1 MPRTVNCLLLSTL
14 ALGLAL
20 AAATSGDK
28 DDAWVA
34 PRKNWWSFKKPVR
47 REPPKIASPWVK
59 TPVDAFILAALQ
71 AKQLSPAPPLGR
83 EQLLRRVTLDLTGL
97 PPTMEDRARFLGDSS
112 PKAYEALVD
121 RLMATPEYG
130 ERWATKWL
138 DVVRYADTN
147 GYELDLER
155 PHGWRYRD
163 YVVAAFQNDKP
174 YDRFVR
180 EQVAGDELFP
190 GNQEALIATGFHRA
204 GPIHLVSGNLDE
216 EMNRQEV
223 LTEMTN
229 GLSAAFLG
237 LTVGCARC
245 HNHKFDP
252 IPQSDYYRLQA
263 TLAATEFKDLPLV
276 DAAAIKAQEE
286 AKKAHEERLKP
297 VAKQI
302 EEIEKPYRER
312 LKEERRKK
320 IEPQFLAAMEI
331 PKDKRDEEQKRLAK
345 EGESQLKLLWDEVVN
360 ALSPADRER
369 RAALRRQ
376 MHRIEYEEPEPPA
389 SAYAVVNMEKAP
401 ASWVLKVGNHKMKLD
416 EVGPGTLRVLGEGPG
431 STDVTRQPAGR
442 RSELARW
449 LASPDHPLTARV
461 MVNRIWG
468 LRMGRGIVTTPND
481 FGTLGAR
488 PTHPELLDWLATE
501 FVAGGWSVKKI
512 DRLILMS
519 SVYRQALEHDE
530 AKARIDPAN
539 KFYWRANRRRLE
551 GEFIRDSAL
560 EVSGALNRKRGG
572 KPVKTPLEPEIY
584 DLIFTEGEPDNLWP
598 VALDPAEHD
607 RRSLYLLNKRTVRLP
622 FLANFDQPD
631 NMTSCPQ
638 RPTSTHALQALSL
651 MNSDLMHT
659 QAKRFAARLES
670 ECRAGGDCR
679 IRTAYLHALSRG
691 PRPAELTM
699 ARQFFA
705 RGGPLEDFCLALLN
719 RNEFAYL
726 P

>member
-1 MPRTVNCLLLSTL
+1 MPRTMNRLLLSTL
-14 ALGLAL
+14 GLGLAL
-20 AAATSGDK
+20 AAAISGDK

-47 REPPKIASPWVK
+47 HEPPNIASPWVK
-59 TPVDAFILAALQ
+59 TPVDAFILEALR
-71 AKQLSPAPPLGR
+71 AKQLSPAPRLNR

-97 PPTMEDRARFLGDSS
+97 PPTVEERAHFLGDPS
-112 PKAYEALVD
+112 PKAYEELVD
-121 RLMATPEYG
+121 RLMASPEYG

-147 GYELDLER
+147 GYESDLER

-174 YDRFVR
+174 YDRFVQ

-204 GPIHLVSGNLDE
+204 GPIHLVGGNLDA

-237 LTVGCARC
+237 LSVGCARC

-286 AKKAHEERLKP
+286 AKKAYEQRLKP
-297 VAKQI
+297 VSQQI
-302 EEIEKPYRER
+302 EAIEKPYRER

-320 IEPQFLAAMEI
+320 IEPRYLAAMEI
-331 PKDKRDEEQKRLAK
+331 SKEKRNEEQQRLAK

-360 ALSPADRER
+360 ALSPEDRER

-376 MHRIEYEEPEPPA
+376 MHRLEYEQPEPPTA
-389 SAYAVVNMEKAP
+389 AFAVVNMETAP
-401 ASWVLKVGNHKMKLD
+401 ASHVLKVGNHKMKMD

-431 STDVTRQPAGR
+431 TTDVTRQPVGR

-449 LASPDHPLTARV
+449 LSSPDHPLTARV

-468 LRMGRGIVTTPND
+468 LRLGRGIVTTPND
-481 FGTLGAR
+481 FGVLGAR
-488 PTHPELLDWLATE
+488 PTHPGLLDWLATE
-501 FVAGGWSVKKI
+501 FVAGGWSVKRI
-512 DRLILMS
+512 DRLILLS
-519 SVYRQALEHDE
+519 SVYQQSLEHDG
-530 AKARIDPAN
+530 AKAEIDPGN
-539 KFYWRANRRRLE
+539 KLYWRANRRRLE
-551 GEFIRDSAL
+551 GEFIRDSVLKA
-560 EVSGALNRKRGG
+560 SGALNPKRGG
-572 KPVKTPLEPEIY
+572 KPVKIPLEPEIY

-598 VALDPAEHD
+598 VALDPAEYD

-622 FLANFDQPD
+622 FLSNFDQPD

-651 MNSDLMHT
+651 MNSDLMHQ
-659 QAKRFAARLES
+659 QAKRFAARLDS

-679 IRTAYLHALSRG
+679 IRTAYLHALARG

-699 ARQFFA
+699 ARQFLA
-705 RGGPLEDFCLALLN
+705 RGSPLEDFCLALLN